1 MSQDLCAVCAVS
13 NGHVHRLASALRPA
27 PRVLSLRA
35 RDLEGI
41 WSALHEGPSARVL
54 CIEWLEPLYVAGHW
68 VPELVAAAGGKDVGS
83 AAGSHSTRRE
93 WRELGRLQPDHILV
107 MLCGFGVGNA
117 YTSRAGPRV
126 VDGAGQI
133 HAAITNGA
141 FHGIQQWQ
149 PAGVC

>member
-1 MSQDLCAVCAVS
+1 
-13 NGHVHRLASALRPA
+13 
-27 PRVLSLRA
+27 
-35 RDLEGI
+35 
-41 WSALHEGPSARVL
+41 
-54 CIEWLEPLYVAGHW
+54 
-68 VPELVAAAGGKDVGS
+68 
-83 AAGSHSTRRE
+83 
-93 WRELGRLQPDHILV
+93 
-107 MLCGFGVGNA
+107 MLCGFGVERARAELDRIADPEALELMRRVPTWIIDGNA